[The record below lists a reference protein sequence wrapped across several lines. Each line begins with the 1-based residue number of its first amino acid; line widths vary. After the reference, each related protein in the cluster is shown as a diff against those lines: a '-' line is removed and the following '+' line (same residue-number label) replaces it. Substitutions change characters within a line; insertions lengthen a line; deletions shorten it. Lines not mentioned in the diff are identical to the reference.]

1 MHLYIY
7 THAIISLLSIAEL
20 SYAYRMARDAH
31 HGHAHTRGPAA
42 GVEMICFLSV
52 HLPFGR
58 NIVRRG
64 FAMLHVGP
72 LDRRQRG
79 RRNLLSVCPCGNQA
93 TDGEGGGTRPA
104 GGVGVSLS
112 LSPASCYPL
121 AR

>member
-93 TDGEGGGTRPA
+93 TTVRAAALGRRVAWE
-104 GGVGVSLS
+104 SLS
-112 LSPASCYPL
+112 LSL
-121 AR
+121 RLHVIL